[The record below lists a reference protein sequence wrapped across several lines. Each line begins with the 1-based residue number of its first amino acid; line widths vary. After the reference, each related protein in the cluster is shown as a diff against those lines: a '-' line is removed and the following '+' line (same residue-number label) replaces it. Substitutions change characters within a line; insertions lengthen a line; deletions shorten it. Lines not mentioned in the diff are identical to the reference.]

1 MAKLLKLRRGTTSDH
16 NSFTGAEG
24 EVTVDTT
31 KDTLVVH
38 DGSTQGGHALAKA
51 SEAVATTGAT
61 FTGNVLIDNAQELRL
76 GEADASGTNFTALK
90 AQPQS
95 ADVTLTLPAVAPTAN
110 QILKADGSTPT
121 TLTWAAES
129 AGLTL
134 LDEDNFSSNSDTAAA
149 SQQSIKAYA
158 EATYQPLDADLTS
171 LAGCQSGAAG
181 AIAAL
186 TQAEVEVLD
195 GATVTTAEL
204 NILDGVTATAAEL
217 NILDGVTSTATELNL
232 LDGVTATTAELNYTD
247 GVTSNIQTQLNAKG
261 TSNVSLSAANAWTA
275 SQRGKVH
282 TITATSTLNIPLD
295 SGQHFIITAN
305 GDGTLTFTDLDSD
318 AVGQSGVIY
327 FTNGAHTHSY
337 ASHVKKATAVTIGA
351 TAGDYIIPY
360 TVIATDKVCID
371 VIAVG

>member
-282 TITATSTLNIPLD
+282 TITATSTLKIPLD
-295 SGQHFIITAN
+295 
-305 GDGTLTFTDLDSD
+305 
-318 AVGQSGVIY
+318 
-327 FTNGAHTHSY
+327 
-337 ASHVKKATAVTIGA
+337 
-351 TAGDYIIPY
+351 
-360 TVIATDKVCID
+360 
-371 VIAVG
+371 